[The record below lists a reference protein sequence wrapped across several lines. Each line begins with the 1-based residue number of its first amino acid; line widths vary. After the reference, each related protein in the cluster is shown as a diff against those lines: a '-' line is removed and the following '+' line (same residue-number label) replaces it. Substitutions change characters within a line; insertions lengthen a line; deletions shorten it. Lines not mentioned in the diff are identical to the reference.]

1 MKKSALLLAIAFW
14 FLPLAI
20 ALAQP
25 IDKWSYVAESGVVKY
40 FATSS
45 DTRLNRATET
55 IDIWV
60 LMEYQNALPS
70 GLVRQENLM
79 RFDIQHARFAFKEII
94 GYADDGSRLFHVVR
108 PDEKLVWKNV
118 AVQSV
123 GQALFEFAS
132 DLYASMMRL
141 VSSLE

>member
-1 MKKSALLLAIAFW
+1 MKKGALLLALALW

-25 IDKWSYVAESGVVKY
+25 NAKWSYVAESGVVKY

-45 DTRLNRATET
+45 DARLNRATET
-55 IDIWV
+55 IDLWV

-79 RFDIQHARFAFKEII
+79 RFDIRHARFAFKEII
-94 GYADDGSRLFHVVR
+94 GYADDGSLLFHVVR
-108 PDEKLVWKNV
+108 PDEKLMWKKV
-118 AVQSV
+118 TVQSA

-132 DLYASMMRL
+132 DIYTSMIRL
-141 VSSLE
+141 VGSLK